1 MEVKFLIL
9 GAGPAGLTFANRLQE
24 NGEKSFFVLEKEGEA
39 GGLCRSVY
47 NNGPF
52 DIGGGHFLDVKNK
65 EILSFLFRFMPR
77 EEWNIFERNSQIFI
91 HNQYINSPIESNIWQ
106 MELKEQVQYLK
117 DIASAGCNNGI
128 KKPDKFIDWIEWK
141 LGRKIAADYML
152 PYNRK
157 MFADEL
163 NNLGTYWL
171 DKLPDV
177 SFEET
182 LYSCLE
188 HKPYGKQP
196 AHSNFLYPKEYG
208 YGEVWK
214 RMSENIEDKIMYGQ
228 QVCGIDFENIEVKT
242 RNGLNV
248 KAQFIINTI
257 PWKAFEELQGMPLA
271 LRDGIGDLKHSA
283 IETRLYLEDMDT
295 LAHWI
300 YYSQE
305 DLPYHRKLIRHN
317 FCPYHG
323 YWTETRCERIS
334 MFDDHDLN
342 VGKYINKYA
351 YPLNTLSK
359 PKFMQELLSWC
370 RTKRVY
376 GLGRWGEHEH
386 YNSDIVVQKALYLY
400 EKICGGSCIE

>member
-9 GAGPAGLTFANRLQE
+9 GAGPAGLTFANQLQE
-24 NGEKSFFVLEKEGEA
+24 SREKSFLVLEKEKWG

-65 EILSFLFRFMPR
+65 KVLDYLFHFMPHA
-77 EEWNIFERNSQIFI
+77 EWNTFERNSQIFI

-106 MELKEQVQYLK
+106 MELKEQIEYLK
-117 DIASAGCNNGI
+117 DIAAAGCNNGI
-128 KKPDKFIDWIEWK
+128 KKPDKFVDWIEWK
-141 LGRKIAADYML
+141 LGQKIAADYMI
-152 PYNRK
+152 PYNKK

-171 DKLPDV
+171 NKLPDV
-177 SFEET
+177 SFEEI

-188 HKPYGKQP
+188 HKSHGRQP
-196 AHSNFLYPKEYG
+196 AHSTFLYPKEYG
-208 YGEVWK
+208 YGEVWE
-214 RMSENIEDKIMYGQ
+214 RMSKNVENNVMYGQ
-228 QVCGIDFENIEVKT
+228 HIYGIAFDKMEIKT
-242 RNGLNV
+242 HSGLNV

-257 PWKAFEELQGMPLA
+257 PWKEFKEIQGMPSA
-271 LRDGIGDLKHSA
+271 LHEKLGTLRHSA

-323 YWTETRCERIS
+323 YWTETRYERIS
-334 MFDDHDLN
+334 MFDAHDSN
-342 VGKYINKYA
+342 VEKYINEYA
-351 YPLNTLSK
+351 YPLNTINKSQ
-359 PKFMQELLSWC
+359 FMQDLLSWC
-370 RTKRVY
+370 RTKQVY

-386 YNSDIVVQKALYLY
+386 YNSDIVVQKALQLY
-400 EKICGGSCIE
+400 EKISGGNYIE